1 MKKTTLFL
9 SRLLAVT
16 ISASSV
22 FSMTALANTVPG
34 QPSVIANDNSDM
46 SPYFKYLQSI
56 ALSVDPSSSETSYLI
71 YIVGTDE
78 LKSVSGTAT
87 LYKKNNSGSS
97 EKKASQK
104 HSLSGSFIVEE
115 SAFDSYGPGD
125 YKITFT
131 GIAYSTSGG
140 KESISI
146 SATNSY

>member
-16 ISASSV
+16 ISASSI
-22 FSMTALANTVPG
+22 FSMAALAATVPS
-34 QPSVIANDNSDM
+34 QPLGIAKDNASI
-46 SPYFKYLQSI
+46 SPYFQYLQSV

-78 LKSVSGTAT
+78 LKSVTGTAT
-87 LYKKNNSGSS
+87 LYKKNNSGSY
-97 EKKASQK
+97 EKKASHK

-115 SAFDSYGPGD
+115 FSFDSYGPGD
-125 YKITFT
+125 YKVTFT
-131 GIAYSTSGG
+131 GTAYSTSGG